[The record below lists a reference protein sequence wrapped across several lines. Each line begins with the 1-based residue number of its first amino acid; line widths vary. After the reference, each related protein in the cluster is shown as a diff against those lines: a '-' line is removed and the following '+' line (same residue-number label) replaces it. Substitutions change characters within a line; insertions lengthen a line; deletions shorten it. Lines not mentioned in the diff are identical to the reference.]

1 MHNLFIDEGVLN
13 DYKTVICEEA
23 GLSPSKVEPSFY
35 SYILRHCSKSLP
47 VPVSGETFKP
57 IRFLVSI
64 RTNHTNE
71 LIVPRDGKFY
81 TDCTS
86 DYPDEHPLD
95 DMSIL
100 AMKKLVD
107 ERFDCGEH
115 TPEIIS
121 HTMPHVVGAL
131 IHNDIPYVYADVVI
145 DSKLKD
151 NEHFKLRDCEFV
163 PIQSIKPNDGLEESL
178 LNSLAI
184 TKGGHENAH
193 DDH

>member
-1 MHNLFIDEGVLN
+1 MYNLFIEEETLN
-13 DYKTVICEEA
+13 DYKEVICIDA

-35 SYILRHCSKSLP
+35 SYILRHCSESLP
-47 VPVSGETFKP
+47 VPVSRENFKL

-71 LIVPRDGKFY
+71 LIVHRDGKFY

-107 ERFDCGEH
+107 DIFDCGEH

-121 HTMPHVVGAL
+121 HTIPHVVGAL

-145 DSKLKD
+145 DSNLKY

-163 PIQSIKPNDGLEESL
+163 PIHSIKPNDGLEESL
-178 LNSLAI
+178 LNSLVI
-184 TKGGHENAH
+184 TKGVHENAH
-193 DDH
+193 NDH